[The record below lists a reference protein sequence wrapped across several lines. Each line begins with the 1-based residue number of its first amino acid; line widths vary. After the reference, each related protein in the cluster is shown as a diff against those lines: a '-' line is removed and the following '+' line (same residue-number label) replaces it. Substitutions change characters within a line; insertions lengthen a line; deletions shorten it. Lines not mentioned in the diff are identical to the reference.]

1 MSVNFFCELSFS
13 RILGSVCRVGAGGV
27 LGSAGG
33 FAVARADLALD
44 APVKAAIADGVATA
58 PAPAARLQRRRGN
71 AKKKATTSQ
80 NGGNSARTSAAT
92 VAKLPLCPVC
102 SASTV
107 VPRATKA

>member
-1 MSVNFFCELSFS
+1 MVS
-13 RILGSVCRVGAGGV
+13 R
-27 LGSAGG
+27 
-33 FAVARADLALD
+33 VARADLALD
-44 APVKAAIADGVATA
+44 APVKGGDRGWSRDRVA
-58 PAPAARLQRRRGN
+58 PAFPRRGSSG
-71 AKKKATTSQ
+71 AGGTQKKKATTSQ